1 MKQSKLKALTFA
13 AISTLALGVASHGYA
28 ADDMKSGSSPG
39 SPPAQG
45 SKEKSGSVGQYVD
58 DATITARVKSRFASD
73 NTVSATRIK
82 VDTVKGI
89 VELSGSVA
97 SEAER
102 DQAVSIA
109 RAVPDVKGVRN
120 NLTIQAAAAKP
131 AKPDTAGRASTPSTP
146 PTGSP

>member
-13 AISTLALGVASHGYA
+13 AISALAVGTATQGYA
-28 ADDMKSGSSPG
+28 ADD
-39 SPPAQG
+39 AG

-58 DATITARVKSRFASD
+58 DATITTRVKSRFASD

-120 NLTIQAAAAKP
+120 NLTVQAAAAKP
-131 AKPDTAGRASTPSTP
+131 MKPDTAGRASTPSGTSAGTP
-146 PTGSP
+146 